1 MEFKKVFK
9 MSDSTYNILQY
20 FQRVIIPALLT
31 LIGAIGVTLEYE
43 VLAIVVAIGSAIN
56 LCLGS
61 ILNGASHE
69 YAKTKEELI

>member
-31 LIGAIGVTLEYE
+31 LIGAIGVTLEYQ

-61 ILNGASHE
+61 ILNGASNY
-69 YAKTKEELI
+69 YAKTK